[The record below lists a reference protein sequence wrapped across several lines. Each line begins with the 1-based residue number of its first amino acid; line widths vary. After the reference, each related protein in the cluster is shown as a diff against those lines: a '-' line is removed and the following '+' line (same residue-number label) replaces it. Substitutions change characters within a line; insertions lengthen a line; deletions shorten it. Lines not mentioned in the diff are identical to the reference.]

1 MSPLEEKLSQLLAGY
16 GAGIYAEKFRCSSL
30 IRDVYGIQ
38 KKEANILIAALNAGV
53 PEALLGYYPSN
64 RRATTIY
71 KTRVTN
77 RLNRPRHEGDRIETL
92 YTR

>member
-1 MSPLEEKLSQLLAGY
+1 M
-16 GAGIYAEKFRCSSL
+16 RVSL
-30 IRDVYGIQ
+30 RHCW
-38 KKEANILIAALNAGV
+38 
-53 PEALLGYYPSN
+53 GYYPSN

-92 YTR
+92 YTG